1 MSKTAGFNDQVFVTG
16 ETANVDRSLFDLS
29 YSNTFTLNEGLLAPF
44 YIQDCLPGDT
54 HTLSNDIQAYQM
66 PLEVP
71 VTNRITLYTQY
82 FFCPYRILWK
92 HFKPFIQGGRYGD
105 YEPETPKF
113 KGGAFNTNINQYN
126 QDAIDSY
133 MLPDEQTA
141 KAIISLSKSFTPA
154 IGPIRYSNTI
164 KYSLGKYTP
173 LDYMGLPLPEG
184 QLQFSS
190 TGNANIGYFPMPIFS
205 EKAPMS
211 KKENNKGYYNID
223 AMPLMAFQRI
233 YRDYYLNQH
242 INKDWFG
249 FDDIDDWTLQD
260 GSQNY
265 FEFENQAGQ
274 TKRIYLNKPRYV
286 DWSKDYFTTAL
297 TSPFLGSQPKINQE
311 IEWEKMFRN
320 PSDAVTEITE
330 DALAPYD
337 YLFQAR
343 RVPGSTQTQQNI
355 KTKTEE
361 YIKTFKKATITNSGI
376 TLENIRLLSALTMQL
391 ENQAKIDGNYEEYL
405 RVTYGISPKK
415 NELDMPLYIGGTTQ
429 PIIVQSVI
437 QTSESTQNSSLGQMA
452 GKGVTSNNGYIGK
465 FTATEP
471 GIIMGIMHILPE
483 TIYATQGI
491 EKEWTRETRYDYPMP
506 AFEGL
511 GMEGILNR
519 EIYCM
524 ENSNQTYNI
533 DDLFAYQNRNDSYR
547 NRKNIITTN
556 MRYTNELYWN
566 AWTQKRRFEN
576 IPTLTNDFLQ
586 TGKITQQ
593 TITGDT
599 NIIFSGNYP
608 KSAYTK
614 EVNHGQQ
621 AGQMEIIY
629 NKFEPNIE
637 EYMYTAPTEPH
648 FIIKA
653 WNGDRAI
660 RPIPKKASNN
670 YL

>member
-16 ETANVDRSLFDLS
+16 ETASVDRSLFDLS

-44 YIQDCLPGDT
+44 YIQDCMPGDT
-54 HTLSNDIQAYQM
+54 HTLTNDIQAYQM

-113 KGGAFNTNINQYN
+113 KGAKMHYGSITK
-126 QDAIDSY
+126 ID
-133 MLPDEQTA
+133 PITA
-141 KAIISLSKSFTPA
+141 KESFF
-154 IGPIRYSNTI
+154 GMSNKEYQLGNRQNHPTI
-164 KYSLGKYTP
+164 KTTLGKHTP
-173 LDYMGLPLPEG
+173 IDYMGFPLPE
-184 QLQFSS
+184 
-190 TGNANIGYFPMPIFS
+190 IGLRIGIDYGTIPATKKTEQARDYPSPMTY
-205 EKAPMS
+205 
-211 KKENNKGYYNID
+211 NTQYNID

-260 GSQNY
+260 GPQNY
-265 FEFENQAGQ
+265 FEFENQAGE
-274 TKRIYLNKPRYV
+274 TKRIYLNEPRYV

-297 TSPFLGSQPKINQE
+297 TSPFLGSQPKINIESNLNFENTFGATQE
-311 IEWEKMFRN
+311 NPTGAVLFTQGGGKVGARN
-320 PSDAVTEITE
+320 LTSSAFTADQ
-330 DALAPYD
+330 LAG
-337 YLFQAR
+337 FTN
-343 RVPGSTQTQQNI
+343 SI
-355 KTKTEE
+355 KTGFEKG
-361 YIKTFKKATITNSGI
+361 KANGII

-391 ENQAKIDGNYEEYL
+391 ENQAKIDGNYEEFL
-405 RVTYGISPKK
+405 RVTYGISPRK
-415 NELDMPLYIGGTTQ
+415 NELDMPIYIGGTTQ

-491 EKEWTRETRYDYPMP
+491 DKEWTRETRYDYPMP

-519 EIYCM
+519 ELYAM
-524 ENSNQTYNI
+524 TGFKNI
-533 DDLFAYQNRNDSYR
+533 DTAIWESEQETLFGYQNRNDSYR
-547 NRKNIITTN
+547 HRKNIVTTN
-556 MRYTNELYWN
+556 LRYTDETYWN
-566 AWTQKRRFEN
+566 AWIQKRRFEKN
-576 IPTLTNDFLQ
+576 PTLTNSFLK
-586 TGKITQQ
+586 TGTVTMSEISFNETPAD
-593 TITGDT
+593 DT
-599 NIIFSGNYP
+599 NGWN
-608 KSAYTK
+608 
-614 EVNHGQQ
+614 NL
-621 AGQMEIIY
+621 
-629 NKFEPNIE
+629 FETEHTSDTMSVTNSKGKVPILEYKQNIE
-637 EYMYTAPTEPH
+637 EYMYTAPSEPH

-660 RPIPKKASNN
+660 RPLPKKASNN

>member
-16 ETANVDRSLFDLS
+16 ETASVDRSLFDLS

-44 YIQDCLPGDT
+44 YIQDCMPGDT
-54 HTLSNDIQAYQM
+54 HTLTNDIQAYQM

-71 VTNRITLYTQY
+71 ITNKITLYTQY

-113 KGGAFNTNINQYN
+113 KATKVVDLKINNFEGHNTEQDFLNIDYTDLTSSMYGNR
-126 QDAIDSY
+126 D
-133 MLPDEQTA
+133 
-141 KAIISLSKSFTPA
+141 FTLK
-154 IGPIRYSNTI
+154 TT
-164 KYSLGKYTP
+164 LGKHTP
-173 LDYMGLPLPEG
+173 IDYMGFPLPEINLKVSG
-184 QLQFSS
+184 IGTQS
-190 TGNANIGYFPMPIFS
+190 TSKIAEFNIPQSHNYDNTTEDGRSYLIS
-205 EKAPMS
+205 
-211 KKENNKGYYNID
+211 

-260 GSQNY
+260 GPQIAIQ
-265 FEFENQAGQ
+265 FTNQAGN
-274 TKRIYLNKPRYV
+274 TKTINLNEPRWV

-297 TSPFLGSQPKINQE
+297 TSPFLGSQPRMNIESNLNFENTFGATQE
-311 IEWEKMFRN
+311 NPTGAVLFTQGGGKAGARN
-320 PSDAVTEITE
+320 LTSSSFTADQ
-330 DALAPYD
+330 LAG
-337 YLFQAR
+337 FTN
-343 RVPGSTQTQQNI
+343 SI
-355 KTKTEE
+355 KTSFEKG
-361 YIKTFKKATITNSGI
+361 KANGII

-391 ENQAKIDGNYEEYL
+391 ENQAKIDGNYEEFL

-415 NELDMPLYIGGTTQ
+415 NELDMPIYIGGTTQ

-452 GKGVTSNNGYIGK
+452 GKGVTSNNGYVGK

-491 EKEWTRETRYDYPMP
+491 DKEWTRETRYDYPMP

-511 GMEGILNR
+511 GMEGILEK
-519 EIYCM
+519 EIYSLTKI
-524 ENSNQTYNI
+524 NSYGPQIPSGTQ
-533 DDLFAYQNRNDSYR
+533 DELFGYQERNDSYR
-547 NRKNIITTN
+547 HRKNIITTN
-556 MRYTNELYWN
+556 MRYSNQIYWN
-566 AWTQKRRFEN
+566 AWTQKRKFETN
-576 IPTLTNDFLQ
+576 PTLTNDFLR
-586 TGKITQQ
+586 TGKTKTQSILLNPEGYTAEGQ
-593 TITGDT
+593 LNEIFT
-599 NIIFSGNYP
+599 NIFKTQEPNYL
-608 KSAYTK
+608 S
-614 EVNHGQQ
+614 V
-621 AGQMEIIY
+621 
-629 NKFEPNIE
+629 NKFESNIE

-653 WNGDRAI
+653 WNGDRAV
-660 RPIPKKASNN
+660 RPLPKKASNN